1 MSDLWTVTIYGFIAG
16 TVGTAAGGF
25 LGCFISKTNRRIN
38 SFILEYSAGLM
49 IAIVCFDLLPSAF
62 EFSSLPCV
70 LFGLLFGVAIMVL
83 SDIFIDFHQYPKAVS
98 SVRHTGLSIAL
109 GIALHNFPEGLAVG
123 SGYEA
128 KASLGISLAIAI
140 MLHDI
145 PEGASI
151 AVPLRAGGS
160 SRQFAFFLTF
170 ISGLPMGFGA
180 MAGAWAGRS
189 SKVMIAM
196 CLAIAGGAMLYVIFA
211 DMLPES
217 KRMYSGRLG
226 SLGSILGMISGIII
240 SVQLKV

>member
-1 MSDLWTVTIYGFIAG
+1 
-16 TVGTAAGGF
+16 
-25 LGCFISKTNRRIN
+25 
-38 SFILEYSAGLM
+38 
-49 IAIVCFDLLPSAF
+49 
-62 EFSSLPCV
+62 
-70 LFGLLFGVAIMVL
+70 MVL
-83 SDIFIDFHQYPKAVS
+83 SDLWMDSCQSPESIS
-98 SVRHTGLSIAL
+98 SVKHTGLAIAL

-128 KASLGISLAIAI
+128 KASLGLSLAIAI

-151 AVPLRAGGS
+151 AVPLRAGGT
-160 SRQFAFFLTF
+160 SRRFAFFLTF
-170 ISGLPMGFGA
+170 LSGLPMGFGT

-217 KRMYSGRLG
+217 KRMYSGRFG